1 MKIIEEISIGDTT
14 NIQSGLENALSIL
27 NNRTSKNQVSSVFLL
42 SDGKDNQA
50 KKAKDN
56 IKVMFD
62 R

>member
-42 SDGKDNQA
+42 SDGKDN
-50 KKAKDN
+50 
-56 IKVMFD
+56 
-62 R
+62 